1 MTLWKLEVLRL
12 TRTNR
17 WMILVG
23 VFAFF
28 GLLGPVTAR
37 YLGEIMGRF
46 GGEVQVVI
54 PDATPL
60 DGLLQYLSNASQIGL
75 LAVVVVAA
83 AALAVDARP
92 EAAAFLR
99 TRIPDARTILVP
111 RYAVTTLASI
121 GAFVLGLLLA
131 WGGTVWL
138 IGSLPAGEVVLGM
151 LLGALYLAFV
161 VAVVAALASVTR
173 TVVTTV
179 FASLAALL
187 ALPIVALVDAVEPW
201 LPSELLGA
209 TTEVVAGTPVGDFT
223 RAIVVAAVGTVGLL
237 AIAATGQARREL

>member
-1 MTLWKLEVLRL
+1 VTLWKLEVLRL

-37 YLGEIMGRF
+37 YFGEIMGRF
-46 GGEVQVVI
+46 GGEVQVVV

-60 DGLLQYLSNASQIGL
+60 DGLLQYMSNASQIGL

-92 EAAAFLR
+92 EAAAFFR
-99 TRIPDARTILVP
+99 TRIPVARTILLP
-111 RYAVTTLASI
+111 RYVVTTLASI
-121 GAFVLGLLLA
+121 GAFVLGALLA
-131 WGGTVWL
+131 WAGTVWL
-138 IGSLPAGEVVLGM
+138 IGSLPAGEVVLG
-151 LLGALYLAFV
+151 LVLGGLYLAFV

-187 ALPIVALVDAVEPW
+187 ALPIVGLVDAVKPW

-209 TTEVVAGTPVGDFT
+209 TTEVVAGTAVGEFT
-223 RAIVVAAVGTVGLL
+223 RALVATVVATVLLL
-237 AIAATGQARREL
+237 ALGAARQGRREL

>member
-1 MTLWKLEVLRL
+1 VTLWKLEVLRL

-37 YLGEIMGRF
+37 YFGEIMGRF

-60 DGLLQYLSNASQIGL
+60 DGLLQYMSNASQIGL

-92 EAAAFLR
+92 EAAAFFR
-99 TRIPDARTILVP
+99 TRIPDARTILLP

-121 GAFVLGLLLA
+121 GAFAFGTLLA
-131 WGGTVWL
+131 WAGTVWL
-138 IGSLPAGEVVLGM
+138 IGSLPAAEVVLGM
-151 LLGALYLAFV
+151 LLGGLYLAFV

-179 FASLAALL
+179 LVSLAALL
-187 ALPIVALVDAVEPW
+187 TLPIVGLIDAVKPW
-201 LPSELLGA
+201 LPSDLLGA
-209 TTEVVAGTPVGDFT
+209 TTEVVAGTPIGEFA
-223 RAIVVAAVGTVGLL
+223 RAIVMAVVVTVLLLAVAA
-237 AIAATGQARREL
+237 ARQARREL

>member
-1 MTLWKLEVLRL
+1 VTLWKLEVLRL

-37 YLGEIMGRF
+37 YFGEIMGRF

-60 DGLLQYLSNASQIGL
+60 DGLLQYMSNASQIGL

-92 EAAAFLR
+92 EAAAFFR
-99 TRIPDARTILVP
+99 TRIPDARTILLP

-121 GAFVLGLLLA
+121 GAFAFGTLLA
-131 WGGTVWL
+131 WAGTVWL
-138 IGSLPAGEVVLGM
+138 IGSLPAAEVVLGM
-151 LLGALYLAFV
+151 LLGGLYLAFV

-179 FASLAALL
+179 FVSLAALL
-187 ALPIVALVDAVEPW
+187 TLPIVGLIDAVKPW
-201 LPSELLGA
+201 LPSDLLGA
-209 TTEVVAGTPVGDFT
+209 TTEVVAGTPIGEFA
-223 RAIVVAAVGTVGLL
+223 RAIVMAVVVTVLLLAVAA
-237 AIAATGQARREL
+237 ARQARREL